1 LPITAESS
9 FFGRGEQNEN
19 ECPIMSFTCDE
30 TPGILEMIYLDDG
43 IYFQETNDVFPPIG
57 ILGGGHDMV
66 KLGILVD
73 ENGIVQQPVFG
84 VSSYKGKEIRIWAEK
99 LYEQLVEEKQASSP
113 VVNEKIQTD
122 DDKDDP
128 ITVLKLRFAKGEIT
142 KEEYEEMRKTIES

>member
-1 LPITAESS
+1 LSSVLIEQWNVKGESRRKQIAA
-9 FFGRGEQNEN
+9 G
-19 ECPIMSFTCDE
+19 
-30 TPGILEMIYLDDG
+30 GISSGNIA
-43 IYFQETNDVFPPIG
+43 F
-57 ILGGGHDMV
+57 GGGAIHETGQRHR
-66 KLGILVD
+66 LSIPYVD

-99 LYEQLVEEKQASSP
+99 LYEQLVEEKQASSH